1 MIKVNRLLCPTDL
14 SSESAEAL
22 RYAVA
27 LARAYGAQLF
37 LLHCSEAESL
47 PEDKDGR
54 NFEHQW
60 DRLFTPSLA
69 PHLGL
74 ATMNELN
81 WHGLVRTPVHNVGEA
96 IVREAVVQDVDLIVM
111 RSRHRPRAA
120 VLLGSTAESVCRN
133 APCPVLVTHPAVRAT
148 NALPPGIPAPTI
160 VHQIDFPVTGRVPHR
175 RVDAGSRTE
184 NH

>member
-14 SSESAEAL
+14 SSESDEA
-22 RYAVA
+22 
-27 LARAYGAQLF
+27 
-37 LLHCSEAESL
+37 
-47 PEDKDGR
+47 
-54 NFEHQW
+54 W
-60 DRLFTPSLA
+60 DRLFTASLA

-74 ATMNELN
+74 ATMDELG
-81 WHGLVRTPVHNVGEA
+81 WHGLVRTTVHNVGEA

-133 APCPVLVTHPAVRAT
+133 APCPVLVTQPAVRAT

-175 RVDAGSRTE
+175 RVHAGSRTE